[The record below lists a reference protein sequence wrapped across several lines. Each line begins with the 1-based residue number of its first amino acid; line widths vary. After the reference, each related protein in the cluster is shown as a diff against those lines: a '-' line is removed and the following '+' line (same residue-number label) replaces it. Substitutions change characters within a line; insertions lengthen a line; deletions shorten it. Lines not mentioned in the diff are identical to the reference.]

1 MTFGKQREKQLDT
14 WMDDHAFVVW
24 RTADDAWDL
33 EHELLEHLD
42 LPLNLDA
49 NSHGGFH
56 AALTELRAQARN
68 TARLLPPIDS

>member
-1 MTFGKQREKQLDT
+1 MG
-14 WMDDHAFVVW
+14 DHAFVVW

-33 EHELLEHLD
+33 EDESLDKFD

-56 AALTELRAQARN
+56 AAL
-68 TARLLPPIDS
+68 D